1 MPIPLLALLVAPV
14 SAALSSI
21 TISGLMT
28 TVGILVLIPQVID
41 AFYDWWQSVDASEEI
56 AALVNKRLAAAGLDL
71 QFPAFNPVLP
81 SGRETVRRTLEA
93 FAVQRINARAG
104 TEFTTLEGLN
114 QDVFLSEVGRA
125 IASQVNAR
133 TGSNLVSVWPVDKL
147 QGELKTEV
155 LRQFENRGR
164 YAGGSL
170 FKANSLAQIKT
181 KIAGKYPVL
190 FKAVE
195 AKRNGGYW
203 GPPKDEKHQKRREA
217 GRVRQERYR
226 ASHQQV
232 WFQKP

>member
-1 MPIPLLALLVAPV
+1 MPIPFLALLVGPV
-14 SAALSSI
+14 TTSMAGV
-21 TISGLMT
+21 TVSGLLAAGQS
-28 TVGILVLIPQVID
+28 VIVRALVVD
-41 AFYDWWQSVDASEEI
+41 AVYDWWQSMDAAGDIAEI
-56 AALVNKRLAAAGLDL
+56 VNKRMAAAGIDL
-71 QFPAFNPVLP
+71 QFPPFNPANDEGKAIVK
-81 SGRETVRRTLEA
+81 RTLEA

-104 TEFTTLEGLN
+104 TEFTNLEGLN

-125 IASQVNAR
+125 IASQVNSK
-133 TGSNLVSVWPVDKL
+133 TGSNLGSVWPVDKL

>member
-1 MPIPLLALLVAPV
+1 MPIFLAGFFVAPIT
-14 SAALSSI
+14 AALSGV
-21 TISGLMT
+21 TVSGLIGA
-28 TVGILVLIPQVID
+28 VPSALAVLLTGD
-41 AFYDWWQSVDASEEI
+41 AVVDWWASDDAAADIAEI
-56 AALVNKRLAAAGLDL
+56 VNKRMAAAGIDL
-71 QFPAFNPVLP
+71 QFPPFNPVT
-81 SGRETVRRTLEA
+81 SEGKAIVKRTLEA

-104 TEFTTLEGLN
+104 TEFANLEGLN
-114 QDVFLSEVGRA
+114 QEVFLSEVGRA

-133 TGSNLVSVWPVDKL
+133 TGSNLASVWPVDKL

-195 AKRNGGYW
+195 AQRDGGYW
-203 GPPKDEKHQKRREA
+203 GPPKDEKQKKRREA
-217 GRVRQERYR
+217 GRIRQERYR
-226 ASHQQV
+226 ATHQQV
-232 WFQKP
+232 WIQKP

>member
-1 MPIPLLALLVAPV
+1 MPFPLLGLLVAPIT
-14 SAALSSI
+14 AALSGV
-21 TISGLMT
+21 TVSGLMGAAT
-28 TVGILVLIPQVID
+28 ASIAALL
-41 AFYDWWQSVDASEEI
+41 AAESVAEWFESESAAEEI
-56 AALVNKRLAAAGLDL
+56 AALVNKRLNAAGLDL
-71 QFPAFNPVLP
+71 QFPAFNPALP
-81 SGRETVRRTLEA
+81 SGRETVKRTLEA
-93 FAVQRINARAG
+93 FAVQRVNARAG

-125 IASQVNAR
+125 IASQVNAK
-133 TGSNLVSVWPVDKL
+133 TGANLGSVWPVDKL

-203 GPPKDEKHQKRREA
+203 GPPKDEKHKKRREA

>member
-1 MPIPLLALLVAPV
+1 MPFPLLALVPV
-14 SAALSSI
+14 ITGALSGV
-21 TISGLMT
+21 TVSGLMGAAQT
-28 TVGILVLIPQVID
+28 AIVGLLLAD
-41 AFYDWWQSVDASEEI
+41 AVKDWFESESAAEDI
-56 AALVNKRLAAAGLDL
+56 AELVNKRMAAAGLDM

-104 TEFTTLEGLN
+104 TEFATLEGLN

-133 TGSNLVSVWPVDKL
+133 TGSNLGSVWPVDKL

-203 GPPKDEKHQKRREA
+203 GPPKDEKHQKQREA

-232 WFQKP
+232 WFEKP